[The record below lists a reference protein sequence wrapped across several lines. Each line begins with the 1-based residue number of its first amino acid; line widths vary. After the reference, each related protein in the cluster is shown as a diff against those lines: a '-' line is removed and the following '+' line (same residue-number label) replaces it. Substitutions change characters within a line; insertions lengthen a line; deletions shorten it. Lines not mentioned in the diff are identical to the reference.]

1 MPILN
6 LPPWLV
12 LKRRRKLKQLKVYTI
27 VG

>member
-12 LKRRRKLKQLKVYTI
+12 LKRRRKLNQLKVYTI